1 MEITCDVVGELC
13 LDEDRE
19 RPIVDQRNL
28 HHRAE
33 LAGLHVQ
40 AARTQVGHDGLDEGL
55 GRRPLRVSPYSVN
68 CEITRIGAP
77 TSSADR
83 SSSRMRSSAIL
94 RATVAT
100 WAGPSPR

>member
-19 RPIVDQRNL
+19 RPVVDQRNL

-55 GRRPLRVSPYSVN
+55 GLLAGSGMRP
-68 CEITRIGAP
+68 
-77 TSSADR
+77 
-83 SSSRMRSSAIL
+83 
-94 RATVAT
+94 
-100 WAGPSPR
+100 